1 MIRYLLIPFLCFLA
15 LGTTAQEN
23 NFWFCPGNNTL
34 DFNSNPP
41 VSGFSPVKVPAS
53 GISAACNEQGALM
66 FYTDGVNV
74 YNRQHVIMK
83 NGDSISDVSH
93 ASSLSIF
100 NPPIVQFPNS
110 DSLYY
115 VFTTALQGQNLC
127 YSVIDMSLDGGLGA
141 VVEHKKFVFIDS
153 DVRVGV
159 VKAAYGAGCYTWL
172 ISHSIGTN
180 EFRSYKIDALGID
193 TEAVVSEVGFFGTN
207 TYDYLSSIIVLTK
220 DAKRLFMSCGTT
232 LASLESFSFDNS
244 TGKVSDGQLLT
255 SYGVAGR
262 VHSIEL
268 SPDDTKLFMTGG
280 PDGGGLIQ
288 FDLNSLPA
296 IDTFTFA
303 DGRNINGQLKLGPD
317 GKIYLTDWR
326 GLFTIMNP
334 NLKGEA
340 AQLRKD
346 YIQLPAGSQTTPH
359 FLGSVFVARPTINA
373 TTTKDTISCDE
384 QLELKIESGKET
396 YLWSDGDTLNTK
408 TISEPGSVWVK
419 YGDQCY
425 SITDTFNIRFER
437 CNCKPYLPN
446 AFSPNKDGLNDWF
459 GIVGNDVETLK
470 LIVYDRWGNQVF
482 ATTDPAIK
490 WNGMYKADL
499 CQVGAYYYYCEVKCF
514 NGDSRTF
521 KGDVLLLR

>member
-93 ASSLSIF
+93 PSSLSIF
-100 NPPIVQFPNS
+100 NPLIVQFPDKEN
-110 DSLYY
+110 LYY

-141 VVEHKKFVFIDS
+141 VVEDKKFVFIDS

-172 ISHSIGTN
+172 ITHSIGTN
-180 EFRSYKIDALGID
+180 KFRSYKIDALGID
-193 TEAVVSEVGFFGTN
+193 TEPVISEAGFFGN
-207 TYDYLSSIIVLTK
+207 NIHDYLSSVIVLTK
-220 DAKRLFMSCGTT
+220 DSKNLFLSCGTT
-232 LASLESFSFDNS
+232 MASVELFSFDNS
-244 TGKVSDGQLLT
+244 SGVITTGQLLT
-255 SYGVAGR
+255 NYGFTGR
-262 VHSIEL
+262 AHSIAL

-303 DGRNINGQLKLGPD
+303 DGRNINGQLRLGPD
-317 GKIYLTDWR
+317 DKIYMSSHK
-326 GLFTIMNP
+326 GLYTIVKP
-334 NLKGEA
+334 DQKGSA
-340 AQLRKD
+340 AELRID
-346 YIQLPAGSQTTPH
+346 YITLPAGAKTSPH
-359 FLGSVFVARPTINA
+359 FMGNVFVSRPAIKNTTI
-373 TTTKDTISCDE
+373 KDTISCDE

-408 TISEPGSVWVK
+408 TITEPGKVWVEYK
-419 YGDQCY
+419 NQCY
-425 SITDTFNIRFER
+425 TTTDTFNVKFER
-437 CNCKPYLPN
+437 CGCKPYLPN
-446 AFSPNKDGLNDWF
+446 AFSPNRDGLNDWF
-459 GIVGNDVETLK
+459 GIVGNDVENLK
-470 LIVYDRWGNQVF
+470 LIIYDRWGNQVF
-482 ATTDPAIK
+482 ATTDPSIK

-499 CQVGAYYYYCEVKCF
+499 CQVDAYYYYCEVKCF